1 MAEWRVNLLCLLG
14 ALIGLASFFMVWGM
28 IEGTN
33 TPEWPLRDF
42 LALES
47 YREWAKPFASLFL
60 IGCVIAFI
68 TPLGGLLEIAGVA
81 GFLIGVVPDLD
92 GGGIGLYVGV
102 LSALIVTF
110 SMIVPLGPGFK
121 WGVFDFKSNF
131 LTFAPVTTSTLRV
144 NLLCVFGAVLG
155 LAAMLIPWASE
166 GATLF
171 GQLFYYVGSEGGGST
186 LTVSYAAWLFLVGTL
201 IALLSPAG
209 GILQAGSVGYL
220 ATAFGN
226 SAVLIEGSP
235 SLGFFLAVVAAVVVL
250 SSAFRPWGPGW
261 KGLKPRVADRLRTWA
276 SRTPAPSLPSI
287 ERDL

>member
-1 MAEWRVNLLCLLG
+1 M
-14 ALIGLASFFMVWGM
+14 GLASFFMVWGI

-47 YREWAKPFASLFL
+47 YREWAKPSASLFL
-60 IGCVIAFI
+60 IGFVIAFI
-68 TPLGGLLEIAGVA
+68 TPLGGLLEIAGVT

-102 LSALIVTF
+102 LSALIVTS
-110 SMIVPLGPGFK
+110 SMVVPLGPGFK

-144 NLLCVFGAVLG
+144 NLLCVFGAVIG
-155 LAAMLIPWASE
+155 LVAMLIPLASE
-166 GATLF
+166 GGTLF
-171 GQLFYYVGSEGGGST
+171 GHLFYYGFGSEGAST
-186 LTVSYAAWLFLVGTL
+186 LTVSYAAWVFLVGTL

-209 GILQAGSVGYL
+209 GMLQAGSVGYL

-226 SAVLIEGSP
+226 SAVFVEGSP

-261 KGLKPRVADRLRTWA
+261 KGLKPGVADRLRTWA

-287 ERDL
+287 EKDR